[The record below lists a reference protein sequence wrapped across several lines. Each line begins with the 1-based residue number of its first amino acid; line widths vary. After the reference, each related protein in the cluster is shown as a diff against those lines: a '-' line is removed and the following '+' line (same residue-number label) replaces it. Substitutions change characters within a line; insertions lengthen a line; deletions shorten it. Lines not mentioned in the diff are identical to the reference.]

1 MADERDSAPRA
12 RPFTPPLPPF
22 RGAASAPRRVGN
34 PLTPPDAKRGALFVG
49 TRPPSKP
56 VADVPPTVV
65 EIAEL
70 APTVAGT
77 ATDSTAPSGEDPA
90 AALGETAIAAVES
103 EADSE
108 RADVIAASEAMP
120 WLFEDPGASQPV
132 DATPSDAVPI
142 ASLGGEQRADVDVA
156 GVLESIAA
164 RVRAGHVDVGGID
177 STLSEAAV
185 LATVL
190 AALLRPRAR

>member
-22 RGAASAPRRVGN
+22 RGAASAPRRAGN

-56 VADVPPTVV
+56 VAAVPPTVV

-77 ATDSTAPSGEDPA
+77 ATDPTAQSGADPA
-90 AALGETAIAAVES
+90 AALGETAIAAVVS
-103 EADSE
+103 EADAE
-108 RADVIAASEAMP
+108 RADVIAATEAMP
-120 WLFEDPGASQPV
+120 WLFAAPGASQPV
-132 DATPSDAVPI
+132 DATPSDAVPV
-142 ASLGGEQRADVDVA
+142 AALGEERRAGIDVA

-164 RVRAGHVDVGGID
+164 RVRAGQVDVGGVD
-177 STLSEAAV
+177 PTLSDAAV
-185 LATVL
+185 LAMVL
-190 AALLRPRAR
+190 AALLGPRAR

>member
-56 VADVPPTVV
+56 VPDIAATDVD
-65 EIAEL
+65 IAEL
-70 APTVAGT
+70 APAAGT
-77 ATDSTAPSGEDPA
+77 AADSIPQSGLDSA
-90 AALGETAIAAVES
+90 AAAGEPATTAVGS
-103 EADSE
+103 EVSVE
-108 RADVIAASEAMP
+108 RADVIAATEAMP
-120 WLFEDPGASQPV
+120 WLFADPGASEPV
-132 DATPSDAVPI
+132 AATPVGTDPI
-142 ASLGGEQRADVDVA
+142 AALGVEQHAELDVA
-156 GVLESIAA
+156 GVIESIAA
-164 RVRAGHVDVGGID
+164 RVRAGDVDVAGLDPSLG
-177 STLSEAAV
+177 EAAV

>member
-22 RGAASAPRRVGN
+22 RGAASAPRLVGN

-70 APTVAGT
+70 APTVAGR
-77 ATDSTAPSGEDPA
+77 ATDPA
-90 AALGETAIAAVES
+90 AQSGADRAAGLGETSIAAA
-103 EADSE
+103 EADAE
-108 RADVIAASEAMP
+108 RADVIAATEAMP
-120 WLFEDPGASQPV
+120 WLFADPGASHLV
-132 DATPSDAVPI
+132 DATPSDAVPP
-142 ASLGGEQRADVDVA
+142 AALGEQERADVDAA

-164 RVRAGHVDVGGID
+164 RVRAGDVEVGGID
-177 STLSEAAV
+177 PTLSDAAV

>member
-1 MADERDSAPRA
+1 MADKRESAPRA

-65 EIAEL
+65 EIGEL
-70 APTVAGT
+70 APSVAGT
-77 ATDSTAPSGEDPA
+77 ATGPNPRSSADPA
-90 AALGETAIAAVES
+90 AAVRETAIAAVVS
-103 EADSE
+103 EADAE
-108 RADVIAASEAMP
+108 RADVIAATEAMP
-120 WLFEDPGASQPV
+120 WLFADPGASQPV
-132 DATPSDAVPI
+132 DATPSDAVPV
-142 ASLGGEQRADVDVA
+142 AALGEEQRAGLDVA
-156 GVLESIAA
+156 GVLQSIAA
-164 RVRAGHVDVGGID
+164 RVRTGHVDVAGID
-177 STLSEAAV
+177 PTLGDAAV
-185 LATVL
+185 LAMVL

>member
-1 MADERDSAPRA
+1 MADERDNAPRA

-56 VADVPPTVV
+56 VADVPLTVV

-70 APTVAGT
+70 APTVAGA
-77 ATDSTAPSGEDPA
+77 ATDPSAQSGADPA
-90 AALGETAIAAVES
+90 ASLGETAIAAVVS
-103 EADSE
+103 EADTE
-108 RADVIAASEAMP
+108 RADVIAATEAMP
-120 WLFEDPGASQPV
+120 WLFADPGASQPV
-132 DATPSDAVPI
+132 DATPSDAVSV
-142 ASLGGEQRADVDVA
+142 AALGEAQRADLDVA

-177 STLSEAAV
+177 PTLSDAAV